1 MRVWHLFFTINSILV
16 WTKKVKQFIEDST
29 VSLKIDGVVN
39 EMYPSLNKQQV
50 REVSHFVFHR
60 MNIIPLYDQAKQLI
74 KEYVD
79 EELIN
84 I

>member
-1 MRVWHLFFTINSILV
+1 M
-16 WTKKVKQFIEDST
+16 KQFIEDST

-74 KEYVD
+74 KDYVD
-79 EELIN
+79 EELEN
-84 I
+84 NL

>member
-1 MRVWHLFFTINSILV
+1 M
-16 WTKKVKQFIEDST
+16 KQFIEDST